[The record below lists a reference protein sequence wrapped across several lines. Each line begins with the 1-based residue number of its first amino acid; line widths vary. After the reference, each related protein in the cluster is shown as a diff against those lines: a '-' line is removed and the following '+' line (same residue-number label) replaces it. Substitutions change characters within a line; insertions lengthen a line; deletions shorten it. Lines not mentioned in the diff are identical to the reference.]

1 MAQLDFSRKAVVVI
15 GGSAG
20 IGHGIAAA
28 FRDAGAEV
36 TLTGTRDADAYD
48 SDFTGMT
55 FRRLDAADDAAAKDF
70 AAATE
75 RCDVLVNA
83 LGTVVYGRKEF
94 EIETFR
100 QVLNVNLTGVMHI
113 CTLFRDKLAAAQEK
127 DGPIR
132 LGGAIVNLG
141 SIASFFATRN
151 NPAYSASKGALV
163 TLTKTLAENWA
174 RYGIR
179 VNAVAPGLVAT
190 KITKVSWDNPEIY
203 EAAIQRTPLRR
214 WGTPED
220 MAGPALFLASP
231 LAGFVTGQMILVD
244 GGMSLGM

>member
-1 MAQLDFSRKAVVVI
+1 MTTLDFSGKSVVVI

-20 IGHGIAAA
+20 IGHGIARA

-36 TLTGTRDADAYD
+36 VLTGTRDADAYD

-55 FRRLDAADDAAAKDF
+55 FRRLDAADDAAAKAF
-70 AAATE
+70 ATSVD

-100 QVLNVNLTGVMHI
+100 QVLNVNLGAVMHI
-113 CTLFRDKLAAAQEK
+113 STLFRDKLAVAQ
-127 DGPIR
+127 DDSGPIR
-132 LGGAIVNLG
+132 LGGAIINLG
-141 SIASFFATRN
+141 SMASFFATRN

-179 VNAVAPGLVAT
+179 VNAIAPGLVAT

-203 EAAIQRTPLRR
+203 QATVQRTPLRR

-231 LAGFVTGQMILVD
+231 LAGFITGQTILID

>member
-1 MAQLDFSRKAVVVI
+1 MTALDFSGKSVVVI

-20 IGHGIAAA
+20 IGHGIAQA
-28 FRDAGAEV
+28 FRDAGASV
-36 TLTGTRDADAYD
+36 VLTGTREADAYD
-48 SDFTGMT
+48 SDFAGMT
-55 FRRLDAADDAAAKDF
+55 YRRLNAADDAAAKAF
-70 AAATE
+70 AASTE

-94 EIETFR
+94 EIDTFR
-100 QVLNVNLTGVMHI
+100 QVMDVNLNAVMHI
-113 CTLFRDKLAAAQEK
+113 STLFRDKLAVAQDES
-127 DGPIR
+127 GPIR
-132 LGGAIVNLG
+132 LGGAIINVG
-141 SIASFFATRN
+141 SMASFFATRN

-179 VNAVAPGLVAT
+179 VNAIAPGLVAT

-203 EAAIQRTPLRR
+203 QATVQRTPLRR

-231 LAGFVTGQMILVD
+231 LSGFVTGQIILID
-244 GGMSLGM
+244 GGMGLGM